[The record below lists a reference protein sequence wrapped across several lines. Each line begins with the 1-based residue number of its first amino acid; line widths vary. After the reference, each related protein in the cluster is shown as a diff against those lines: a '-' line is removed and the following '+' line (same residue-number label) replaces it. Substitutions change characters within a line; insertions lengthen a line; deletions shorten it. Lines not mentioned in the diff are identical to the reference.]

1 MKYELRGRG
10 RFDFG
15 DLCMVCAMEE
25 GAKNM
30 PFLHMYYMD
39 EPLPAFILMHAVG
52 TIIEWEEKMT
62 PAYLCIPL

>member
-1 MKYELRGRG
+1 
-10 RFDFG
+10 
-15 DLCMVCAMEE
+15 MVCAMEE